1 MKALVE
7 PLEGNKVKLTVEV
20 DEAEFDKALNA
31 AFKRLAQEVRIP
43 GFRPG
48 KAPRRILEA
57 KLGTGVAREEA
68 VRESLPGYYAD
79 ALRETEVDAIAPP
92 EIDIT
97 SGREDGPLAF
107 DAVVEVR
114 PKITVPGYKGIKVT
128 VPAPEATDDDL
139 AAQIDRLRAQGAQL
153 DDVARAARAGDA
165 VVLDIHGTAGGEPVE
180 GAEATDLTYDVG
192 SGSLVDGLDE
202 QVAGAKVGD
211 VLTFSAEL
219 PGHEAPVDFRVLVK
233 GVKEKILPEVDDEWA
248 GEVSEFD
255 TVAELRAD
263 LANRL
268 STVKR
273 VNARLALREGVGESL
288 AAMVVDEVPTA
299 LVDAEIQR
307 RVEDLAHRLEHQ
319 GASLTQWLEAIGQ
332 TAEEFLEGLRGEAA
346 TTVRVDLALRSVAEA
361 ESIEATDDDIDD
373 EIAKVA
379 TSSGEKPERL
389 RRQLERNGAIPAVRQ
404 DLRRAKALEWL
415 IENAEV
421 VDPNGKAVDRA
432 LLEEP
437 EPQPEPE
444 EQVASVSAS
453 ASGEDE

>member
-7 PLEGNKVKLTVEV
+7 PLEGNKVKLSVEV

-57 KLGTGVAREEA
+57 KLGTSVAREEA
-68 VRESLPGYYAD
+68 VREALPGYYAD

-114 PKITVPGYKGIKVT
+114 PKITVPGYRGIKVT
-128 VPAPEATDDDL
+128 VPSPEATDEDL
-139 AAQIDRLRAQGAQL
+139 TAQIDRLRAQGAQL
-153 DDVARAARAGDA
+153 DDVERDARPGDA
-165 VVLDIHGTAGGEPVE
+165 VVIDIHGHSGGEPVE
-180 GAEATDLTYDVG
+180 GAEAIDLTYDVG

-202 QVAGAKVGD
+202 QLAGSKAGD

-219 PGHEAPVDFRVLVK
+219 PGHEKPVDFRVLVK
-233 GVKEKILPEVDDEWA
+233 RVKEKILPEVDDEWA

-255 TVAELRAD
+255 TLDELRAD

-268 STVKR
+268 SNVKR
-273 VNARLALREGVGESL
+273 VNTRLALRNGVGEAL
-288 AAMVVDEVPTA
+288 AGLVVDEIPAA
-299 LVDAEIQR
+299 LIEGEVQR
-307 RVEDLAHRLEHQ
+307 RVEDLAHRLQHQ

-332 TAEEFLEGLRGEAA
+332 SPEEFLEGLRGEAA
-346 TTVRVDLALRSVAEA
+346 SSVKIDLALRSVAEA
-361 ESIEATDDDIDD
+361 ESIEVTDADLDA

-379 TSSGEKPERL
+379 TSAGKKPERL
-389 RRQLERNGAIPAVRQ
+389 RRQLERNDAIPAVRQ

-421 VDPNGKAVDRA
+421 VDPDGQPIDRA
-432 LLEEP
+432 LLVEPELEEP
-437 EPQPEPE
+437 
-444 EQVASVSAS
+444 VASVSAS
-453 ASGEDE
+453 ASGKDE